1 MALKMGDA
9 ASAVSEYEEAL
20 HLHRCGRGLGLGSAE
35 PAEPATCSSAAEP
48 ALTLTS

>member
-35 PAEPATCSSAAEP
+35 PAEPATCSSAADQP
-48 ALTLTS
+48 